1 MGSVLNE
8 YYMSKS
14 ATLPELKLLYIN
26 KIRHHDKHG
35 AYIPMNVLQDIRTLP
50 DWHEINDAVFAVINA
65 ENAYLMT
72 GWNFDDIDGDDIIIR
87 KVG

>member
-1 MGSVLNE
+1 
-8 YYMSKS
+8 
-14 ATLPELKLLYIN
+14 
-26 KIRHHDKHG
+26 
-35 AYIPMNVLQDIRTLP
+35 MNVLQDIRTLP

-72 GWNFDDIDGDDIIIR
+72 GWNFDDIDEDDIIIR